1 MSLAAA
7 RSKALALPVTA
18 KRVEWALSAGVKF
31 SARFAFCCV
40 LLLTGVAGCSSATQF
55 GFAPATD
62 VSLAKLD
69 RIYRLGV
76 GDKLKVE
83 VFGEPELTGES
94 EVNASG
100 NISLPLLGDVPAKGT
115 TLDQF
120 SGSLRQKLQQ
130 GYIKNPQLSVQVL
143 NYRPIYVQGEVRH
156 GGEFPFKAGLS
167 IADAVALAGG
177 YTYRS
182 VTNSILLRRQGE
194 ATGRNIPMDGSIP
207 VLPGDNLLVQERFF

>member
-1 MSLAAA
+1 MPAVVWS
-7 RSKALALPVTA
+7 RVLALDFDPFAWMKTGLVL
-18 KRVEWALSAGVKF
+18 ALLG
-31 SARFAFCCV
+31 
-40 LLLTGVAGCSSATQF
+40 LGGCSTGAQW
-55 GFAPATD
+55 GFVPATD

-120 SGSLRQKLQQ
+120 SGTLRQRLQQ
-130 GYIKNPQLSVQVL
+130 GYIKNPQLNVQVL

-182 VTNSILLRRQGE
+182 VTSSILLRRQGE
-194 ATGRNIPMDGSIP
+194 ATGRVIPMDGTIP

>member
-1 MSLAAA
+1 M
-7 RSKALALPVTA
+7 
-18 KRVEWALSAGVKF
+18 SAGVKF
-31 SARFAFCCV
+31 SGHVALCCV
-40 LLLTGVAGCSSATQF
+40 LLLTGVSGCSSATQF

-62 VSLAKLD
+62 VSLGKLD

-76 GDKLKVE
+76 GDRLKVE

-94 EVNASG
+94 DVNASG

-120 SGSLRQKLQQ
+120 SGTLRQRLQQ
-130 GYIKNPQLSVQVL
+130 GYIKNPQLNVQVL

-156 GGEFPFKAGLS
+156 GGEFPYKPGLS
-167 IADAVALAGG
+167 IADSVALAGG
-177 YTYRS
+177 YSYRA
-182 VTNSILLRRQGE
+182 VTNSIFLRRQGE
-194 ATGRNIPMDGSIP
+194 SGGRSIPMDGSIP

>member
-1 MSLAAA
+1 
-7 RSKALALPVTA
+7 
-18 KRVEWALSAGVKF
+18 LSVGVNV
-31 SARFAFCCV
+31 SARIVVCCA
-40 LLLTGVAGCSSATQF
+40 LLLSGVGGCSSLTQF
-55 GFAPATD
+55 GFAPASD
-62 VSLAKLD
+62 MSLAKLD

-100 NISLPLLGDVPAKGT
+100 NISLPLLGDVPAKGMP
-115 TLDQF
+115 LDQF
-120 SGSLRQKLQQ
+120 SGTLRQKLQR
-130 GYIKNPQLSVQVL
+130 GYIKNPQLNIQVL

-156 GGEFPFKAGLS
+156 GGEFPYKPGLS

-194 ATGRNIPMDGSIP
+194 ATGRSIPMDGSIP

>member
-1 MSLAAA
+1 M
-7 RSKALALPVTA
+7 P
-18 KRVEWALSAGVKF
+18 ALS
-31 SARFAFCCV
+31 
-40 LLLTGVAGCSSATQF
+40 GCSSMTQF
-55 GFAPATD
+55 GFTPATD
-62 VSLAKLD
+62 ISLAKLD

-120 SGSLRQKLQQ
+120 SGTLRQKLQQ
-130 GYIKNPQLSVQVL
+130 GYIKNPQLNVQVL

-156 GGEFPFKAGLS
+156 GGEFPYKAGLS

-177 YTYRS
+177 YTYRA

-194 ATGRNIPMDGSIP
+194 ATGRSIPMDGSIP

>member
-1 MSLAAA
+1 MS
-7 RSKALALPVTA
+7 V
-18 KRVEWALSAGVKF
+18 GVKV
-31 SARFAFCCV
+31 SAKLIVCFA
-40 LLLTGVAGCSSATQF
+40 LLLTGVSGCSSMTQF

-100 NISLPLLGDVPAKGT
+100 HVSLPLLGDVPAQGLT
-115 TLDQF
+115 VDSFTQ
-120 SGSLRQKLQQ
+120 GLRGRLQQ
-130 GYIKNPQLSVQVL
+130 GYIKNPKVSVNVL

-156 GGEFPFKAGLS
+156 GGEFGYKAGLS

-177 YTYRS
+177 YTYRA
-182 VTNSILLRRQGE
+182 VTTSIFLRRQGE
-194 ATGRNIPMDGSIP
+194 GGGRNIPMDGSIP
-207 VLPGDNLLVQERFF
+207 VLPGDNLLVEERFF

>member
-1 MSLAAA
+1 MS
-7 RSKALALPVTA
+7 V
-18 KRVEWALSAGVKF
+18 GVKV
-31 SARFAFCCV
+31 SAKIIVCFA
-40 LLLTGVAGCSSATQF
+40 LLLTGVSGCSSMTQF

-100 NISLPLLGDVPAKGT
+100 NISLPLLGDVAAKGT

-120 SGSLRQKLQQ
+120 SGTLRQKLQQ
-130 GYIKNPQLSVQVL
+130 GYIKNPQLNVQVL

-156 GGEFPFKAGLS
+156 GGEFPYKAGLS

-182 VTNSILLRRQGE
+182 VTNSIFLRRQGE
-194 ATGRNIPMDGSIP
+194 STGRSIPMDGSIP

>member
-1 MSLAAA
+1 MASRVCAIGC
-7 RSKALALPVTA
+7 ALL
-18 KRVEWALSAGVKF
+18 
-31 SARFAFCCV
+31 V
-40 LLLTGVAGCSSATQF
+40 LGLGGCSSLTQF
-55 GFAPATD
+55 GFAPAPD

-120 SGSLRQKLQQ
+120 SGTLRQRLQH
-130 GYIKNPQLSVQVL
+130 GYIKNPQLNVQVL
-143 NYRPIYVQGEVRH
+143 NYRPIYVQGEVKH

-177 YTYRS
+177 YTYRAVS
-182 VTNSILLRRQGE
+182 TSILLRRQGE
-194 ATGRNIPMDGSIP
+194 ATGRSIPMDGSIP

>member
-1 MSLAAA
+1 
-7 RSKALALPVTA
+7 
-18 KRVEWALSAGVKF
+18 LSVGVKI
-31 SARFAFCCV
+31 SAKIVLCV
-40 LLLTGVAGCSSATQF
+40 ALLMPGLSGCSSMTQF

-100 NISLPLLGDVPAKGT
+100 NISLPLLGDVAAKGA

-120 SGSLRQKLQQ
+120 SGTLRQKLQQ
-130 GYIKNPQLSVQVL
+130 GYIKNPQLNVQVL

-194 ATGRNIPMDGSIP
+194 ATGRSIPMDGSIP
-207 VLPGDNLLVQERFF
+207 VLPGDNLSVEERFF